1 MEIIDRLQYLMKL
14 HNLSASA
21 FADKI
26 NVQRSSIS
34 HILSGRNKP
43 SLELM
48 QKVLAAFPKVNADWL
63 ILGNTSG
70 EAVSIEVKPAP
81 LSGGK
86 EVSPETMNQPEK
98 ISIAPT
104 PTNFSGKQ
112 VKKVVI
118 FYTDNTFEEII
129 KTIM

>member
-63 ILGNTSG
+63 ILGNTAT
-70 EAVSIEVKPAP
+70 EPVSIEIK
-81 LSGGK
+81 K
-86 EVSPETMNQPEK
+86 EAHPEQLTPPEK
-98 ISIAPT
+98 TTPTPT

-129 KTIM
+129 KTENL

>member
-1 MEIIDRLQYLMKL
+1 METIDRLQYLMKL

-70 EAVSIEVKPAP
+70 EAVSIEVK
-81 LSGGK
+81 K
-86 EVSPETMNQPEK
+86 EVLPETINQPEK
-98 ISIAPT
+98 ITPTPT

-129 KTIM
+129 N

>member
-1 MEIIDRLQYLMKL
+1 MEITDRLQYLMKI

-63 ILGNTSG
+63 ILGNTAT
-70 EAVSIEVKPAP
+70 EPVSIEVK
-81 LSGGK
+81 K
-86 EVSPETMNQPEK
+86 ETPTENLLPQEK
-98 ISIAPT
+98 TSTTPT
-104 PTNFSGKQ
+104 PTHILGKQ

-129 KTIM
+129 KS

>member
-1 MEIIDRLQYLMKL
+1 MEINDRLQHLMKL
-14 HNLSASA
+14 YNLSASA

-48 QKVLAAFPKVNADWL
+48 QKVLVAFPKVNADWL
-63 ILGNTSG
+63 ILGNTSS
-70 EAVSIEVKPAP
+70 EAVSIEVK
-81 LSGGK
+81 K
-86 EVSPETMNQPEK
+86 EVLPETINQPEK

-104 PTNFSGKQ
+104 PTNFLGKQ

-129 KTIM
+129 NQ

>member
-26 NVQRSSIS
+26 NVQRSNIS

-63 ILGNTSG
+63 ILGNTSA
-70 EAVSIEVKPAP
+70 ELVSIEVK
-81 LSGGK
+81 K
-86 EVSPETMNQPEK
+86 ETPTENLLPQEK
-98 ISIAPT
+98 TDPTPT
-104 PTNFSGKQ
+104 PTNILGKQ

-118 FYTDNTFEEII
+118 FYTDNTFEEIS
-129 KTIM
+129 KA

>member
-63 ILGNTSG
+63 ILGNTSV
-70 EAVSIEVKPAP
+70 ESVSIEVKSE
-81 LSGGK
+81 LTK
-86 EVSPETMNQPEK
+86 ENNTPIEK
-98 ISIAPT
+98 IPSTPT
-104 PTNFSGKQ
+104 PTANSSKQ

-129 KTIM
+129 KT

>member
-1 MEIIDRLQYLMKL
+1 METIDRLQYLMKL

-63 ILGNTSG
+63 ILGNTST
-70 EAVSIEVKPAP
+70 EQVSIEVK
-81 LSGGK
+81 K
-86 EVSPETMNQPEK
+86 ENPVVNTPQPEK
-98 ISIAPT
+98 TFSTPT
-104 PTNFSGKQ
+104 PTTHSGKQ

>member
-63 ILGNTSG
+63 ILGNTSA
-70 EAVSIEVKPAP
+70 EQVSIEVK
-81 LSGGK
+81 K
-86 EVSPETMNQPEK
+86 ENPVVNTPQPEK
-98 ISIAPT
+98 TFSTPT
-104 PTNFSGKQ
+104 PTTHSGKQ

-129 KTIM
+129 KTENL

>member
-1 MEIIDRLQYLMKL
+1 MEITDRLQYLMKL

-70 EAVSIEVKPAP
+70 EAVSNEVK
-81 LSGGK
+81 K
-86 EVSPETMNQPEK
+86 EVLPETMNQPEK

-104 PTNFSGKQ
+104 PTNFSSKQ

-118 FYTDNTFEEII
+118 FYTDNTFEEILNQ
-129 KTIM
+129 

>member
-1 MEIIDRLQYLMKL
+1 MEITDRLQYLMKL

-48 QKVLAAFPKVNADWL
+48 QKVLVAFPKVNADWL

-70 EAVSIEVKPAP
+70 EAVSNEVK
-81 LSGGK
+81 K
-86 EVSPETMNQPEK
+86 EVLPETMNQPEK

-118 FYTDNTFEEII
+118 FYTDNTFEEILNQ
-129 KTIM
+129 

>member
-1 MEIIDRLQYLMKL
+1 MDTIDRLQYLMKL

-70 EAVSIEVKPAP
+70 EQISIEVK
-81 LSGGK
+81 K
-86 EVSPETMNQPEK
+86 EAETTPTIPSEK
-98 ISIAPT
+98 TTSTPT
-104 PTNFSGKQ
+104 PSNTSSKQ
-112 VKKVVI
+112 IKKVVI

-129 KTIM
+129 KTENV

>member
-1 MEIIDRLQYLMKL
+1 MEITDRLQYLMKL

-70 EAVSIEVKPAP
+70 EAVSIEVK
-81 LSGGK
+81 K
-86 EVSPETMNQPEK
+86 EVLPETMNQPEK

-118 FYTDNTFEEII
+118 FYTNNTFEEILNQ
-129 KTIM
+129 

>member
-26 NVQRSSIS
+26 HVQRSSIS
-34 HILSGRNKP
+34 HIISGRNKP

-63 ILGNTSG
+63 ILGNTSA
-70 EAVSIEVKPAP
+70 EPVSIEVK
-81 LSGGK
+81 K
-86 EVSPETMNQPEK
+86 ESTTETILPQEK
-98 ISIAPT
+98 TDPAPT
-104 PTNFSGKQ
+104 PTNILGKQ

-118 FYTDNTFEEII
+118 FYTDNTFEEIS
-129 KTIM
+129 KV

>member
-1 MEIIDRLQYLMKL
+1 MNTIDRLQYLMKL

-63 ILGNTSG
+63 ILGNTSA
-70 EAVSIEVKPAP
+70 EQVSIEVK
-81 LSGGK
+81 K
-86 EVSPETMNQPEK
+86 ENPVVNTPQPEK
-98 ISIAPT
+98 TFSTPT
-104 PTNFSGKQ
+104 PTTHSGKQ

-118 FYTDNTFEEII
+118 FYTDNTFEEILN
-129 KTIM
+129 